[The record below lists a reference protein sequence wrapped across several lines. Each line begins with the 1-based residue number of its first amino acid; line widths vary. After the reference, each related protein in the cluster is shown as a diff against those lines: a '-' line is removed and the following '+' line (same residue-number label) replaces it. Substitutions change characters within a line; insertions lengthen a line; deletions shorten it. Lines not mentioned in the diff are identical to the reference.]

1 MTELNT
7 DYNTT
12 ELCDLELSDDDLSD
26 EQLEGLS
33 GGHHGGPIG
42 PFPFWW

>member
-26 EQLEGLS
+26 EQLESLS

-42 PFPFWW
+42 PFPFW

>member
-12 ELCDLELSDDDLSD
+12 ELFDSELSDEDLSD
-26 EQLEGLS
+26 EQLEGMS
-33 GGHHGGPIG
+33 GGHHDGPIG
-42 PFPFWW
+42 PFPYW

>member
-12 ELCDLELSDDDLSD
+12 ELFDLDLSDEDLSD
-26 EQLEGLS
+26 EQLEGLA
-33 GGHHGGPIG
+33 GGHHGEPIG
-42 PFPFWW
+42 PFPFW